1 MTIQIL
7 GTNGINNRVDGVI
20 VNELT
25 VVDADV
31 VRCTTIQITGLMVP
45 LLVS

>member
-31 VRCTTIQITGLMVP
+31 IRCTTVQITGLMVP

>member
-1 MTIQIL
+1 MTVQIL
-7 GTNGINNRVDGVI
+7 GTNSTNNRVDGVI

-31 VRCTTIQITGLMVP
+31 VRCTTVQITGLMVP
-45 LLVS
+45 LLMS